1 MLSITNRLKRRNM
14 DKAKLTE
21 KNIGDAIGLKEDLE
35 YMIDR
40 FKTDGLG
47 YVNLEE
53 LKKAKKEVTK
63 DIEEY
68 QKTLVTS
75 CPALRVGAIIRI
87 AGGDGIS
94 YSQRDYYLITKI
106 TDSHLYFDL
115 VTVIH
120 GDYGNEIKVNK
131 KSKDRKEDW
140 IKRYNQ
146 NYHKDDISEDEWN
159 ELLEYAEKIPWSKE
173 S

>member
-1 MLSITNRLKRRNM
+1 MN
-14 DKAKLTE
+14 KAKLNE
-21 KNIGDAIGLKEDLE
+21 KNIRNAIGLKEDLE

-53 LKKAKKEVTK
+53 LKKAKEEVTK
-63 DIEEY
+63 DINEY

-75 CPALRVGAIIRI
+75 CPALKVGAIIRI
-87 AGGDGIS
+87 SGGDAIS
-94 YSQRDYYLITKI
+94 YSQRDYYKITKI

-115 VTVIH
+115 VTVVH
-120 GDYGNEIKVNK
+120 GDYGNEIKVDK

-140 IKRYNQ
+140 IKRYNR

-159 ELLEYAEKIPWSKE
+159 ELLEYAEKIPWPKE